1 MENTFIGRRKKKIDY
16 LELEENGELVVRT
29 TDNMPELLAEIASF
43 VNRLYNIV
51 ADDPRICV
59 ISIITESPYANITTE
74 CYLPVYEE
82 TEIIEGPFIITKQG
96 VGINNFLSLNNK
108 EKDLLIRSLT
118 ASMSTNVTVEC
129 VLNTS
134 RHYD

>member
-1 MENTFIGRRKKKIDY
+1 MSRRRKKIDY

-108 EKDLLIRSLT
+108 EKDLLIRSFT
-118 ASMSTNVTVEC
+118 AGMSTNVTVEC

>member
-1 MENTFIGRRKKKIDY
+1 MSRRRKKIDY
-16 LELEENGELVVRT
+16 LELQENGELVVRT

-108 EKDLLIRSLT
+108 EKDLLIKSLT
-118 ASMSTNVTVEC
+118 SRMSTNVTVEC

>member
-1 MENTFIGRRKKKIDY
+1 MSRRRKKIEYIK
-16 LELEENGELVVRT
+16 LEGNGELVVRT
-29 TDNMPELLAEIASF
+29 TDNMSELLAEIASF

-118 ASMSTNVTVEC
+118 AGMSTNVTVEC

>member
-1 MENTFIGRRKKKIDY
+1 MENTFMSRRKKKIEY
-16 LELEENGELVVRT
+16 LELEENGKLVVRT
-29 TDNMPELLAEIASF
+29 TDNMPELLAEIAPF
-43 VNRLYNIV
+43 VIRLYNIV
-51 ADDPRICV
+51 ADDPRICA
-59 ISIITESPYANITTE
+59 ISIITEFPYANITTE

-108 EKDLLIRSLT
+108 EKDLLIKSLT
-118 ASMSTNVTVEC
+118 SRMSTNVTVEC

>member
-1 MENTFIGRRKKKIDY
+1 MSRRRKKIDY
-16 LELEENGELVVRT
+16 LELQENGELVVRT
-29 TDNMPELLAEIASF
+29 TDNMPELFAEIAPF
-43 VNRLYNIV
+43 VIRLYNIV
-51 ADDPRICV
+51 ADDPRICA
-59 ISIITESPYANITTE
+59 ISIITEFPYANITTE

-108 EKDLLIRSLT
+108 EKDLLIKSLT
-118 ASMSTNVTVEC
+118 SRMSTNVTVEC

>member
-1 MENTFIGRRKKKIDY
+1 MSRRKKKIDY
-16 LELEENGELVVRT
+16 LELEENGKLVVRT
-29 TDNMPELLAEIASF
+29 TDNMPELLAEIAPF
-43 VNRLYNIV
+43 VIRLYNIV
-51 ADDPRICV
+51 ADDPRICA
-59 ISIITESPYANITTE
+59 ISIITEFPYANITTE
-74 CYLPVYEE
+74 CYLPVHEE

-108 EKDLLIRSLT
+108 EKDLLIKSLT
-118 ASMSTNVTVEC
+118 SRMSTNVTVEC

>member
-1 MENTFIGRRKKKIDY
+1 MENTFIGRRNKKTDY

-108 EKDLLIRSLT
+108 EKDLLIKSLT
-118 ASMSTNVTVEC
+118 SRMSTNVTVEC

>member
-1 MENTFIGRRKKKIDY
+1 MSRRKKKIEY
-16 LELEENGELVVRT
+16 LELEENGKLVVRT
-29 TDNMPELLAEIASF
+29 TDNMPELLAEIAPF
-43 VNRLYNIV
+43 VIRLYNIV
-51 ADDPRICV
+51 ADDPRICA
-59 ISIITESPYANITTE
+59 ISIITEFPYANITTE
-74 CYLPVYEE
+74 CYLPVHEE

-108 EKDLLIRSLT
+108 EKDLLIKSLT
-118 ASMSTNVTVEC
+118 SRMSTNVTVEC